1 DPLQSD
7 TRWRQ
12 SVLGPQGGL
21 GHRRGLMQP
30 PPASCMGLRVLYF
43 HPAIL
48 GPPLVEGR
56 FAGAVDRATPM
67 RCSTPTSRLLLWQ
80 DRNDLLSAE
89 PATLHSSVAL
99 TVVGPYLNLEEFRG

>member
-1 DPLQSD
+1 
-7 TRWRQ
+7 
-12 SVLGPQGGL
+12 
-21 GHRRGLMQP
+21 MQP
-30 PPASCMGLRVLYF
+30 PPARCMGLRVLYF

-99 TVVGPYLNLEEFRG
+99 TVVGPYLNLEEFRGQVRPNYNYTVFSDVGRELARGSVIPT